1 MINAVSPAAT
11 QQALTSNTAGSH
23 QQHSELSPATQ
34 WALTSCCTVSSR
46 THVKGLHKEDLF
58 YTSRLHHCFLF
69 EQEKCLIRSM
79 GHNADH
85 DPITQCWNQHHVVG
99 NVWKGLPFSCDRC
112 FKCTLYSLSWVFF
125 SLNTSNSEPNQ
136 NTLPNLI
143 KIHYPIW
150 SKYTTQSNQNAL
162 PDLLKIHY
170 PICSKYTTRSAQNT
184 CTLPNLIKIHYPI

>member
-1 MINAVSPAAT
+1 MSTYIRHTYSTWIIIACEGLPHDVLHSSSYGTNRTDQWLMQSVLQQHSKLSPAT
-11 QQALTSNTAGSH
+11 QLALTSNT
-23 QQHSELSPATQ
+23 
-34 WALTSCCTVSSR
+34 VSSYQLLHSQQLK
-46 THVKGLHKEDLF
+46 TCKGLHKEDLF

-125 SLNTSNSEPNQ
+125 FTKHKQ
-136 NTLPNLI
+136 FWT
-143 KIHYPIW
+143 
-150 SKYTTQSNQNAL
+150 
-162 PDLLKIHY
+162 
-170 PICSKYTTRSAQNT
+170 
-184 CTLPNLIKIHYPI
+184 